1 MRSIAIALT
10 WEFWRR
16 NELWILSAVM
26 FMACVTLTMAHYGM
40 SPPSSA
46 AMIAKIHYRTLFYLF
61 ICIAFFTL
69 RSQLDSKNKRL
80 GFPAHLYIKPAR
92 TWVLVGWQMLL
103 SAVTI
108 SLLYLISAACVY
120 LLWKITWPLLGP
132 ILLLVAALASTQAVL
147 WSMSDSRVIRSF
159 VCLLALALLQIWHF
173 SRYGAAGDYPNTFAL
188 TQMWTGLSMGELL
201 TLAPILAAAYAIAV
215 FGVSRDRRGDCVG
228 RPTLWGRLAAVIDLL
243 PQREKP
249 FNSPAAAQ
257 FWREWREKDRL
268 LPAVCGLWVAV
279 IIILGVSG
287 ITDTRGTS
295 LLFAFMLQIGLVAPL
310 FAGLIVG
317 QCGRKSIIDD
327 FKATLPVSNARLSAM
342 ILRPGAAGLLS
353 AAAIYIAGLLFMIGW
368 YFMVGQGDAIP
379 LGPYNSAKNVVLEL
393 GYGNTLL
400 LVASGIVV
408 AWGAMGLGASMTLMG
423 RPWLLWGIWLA
434 ICSFGPALMVLD
446 TLHTFNLIPFSI
458 APLFSSWPWTI
469 GICCLLG
476 TAWAFFAAHHRDLI
490 TSRTF
495 CLGPAIWLM
504 LCICVG
510 SAWLPRDDPR
520 LSTIVLVTGL
530 LALAVAPLATAP
542 LALAWNRHR

>member
-16 NELWILSAVM
+16 SRWWIVSAIM
-26 FMACVTLTMAHYGM
+26 FMACITISMAHYDV

-46 AMIAKIHYRTLFYLF
+46 PMIAKIHYRTLFYLF
-61 ICIAFFTL
+61 ICVAFFTL

-108 SLLYLISAACVY
+108 SLLYLVSAGCVY

-132 ILLLVAALASTQAVL
+132 ILLLVTALASTQAVL

-173 SRYGAAGDYPNTFAL
+173 SRYGAAGDYPNTSAL

-201 TLAPILAAAYAIAV
+201 TLAPIFAAAYAIAV

-228 RPTLWGRLAAVIDLL
+228 WPTLRGRLGTVMDLL
-243 PQREKP
+243 PRRQKP
-249 FNSPAAAQ
+249 FDSPAAAQ

-268 LPAVCGLWVAV
+268 FPAVCGIWVAV

-287 ITDTRGTS
+287 ITDTRDTT
-295 LLFAFMLQIGLVAPL
+295 LLFTFMLQVGLVAPL
-310 FAGLIVG
+310 FAGMVVG
-317 QCGRKSIIDD
+317 QCGRKSRIDD
-327 FKATLPVSNARLSAM
+327 FKATLPVSNSKLSAM

-353 AAAIYIAGLLFMIGW
+353 AWAIYVAGVLLMIGW
-368 YFMVGQGDAIP
+368 YFMVGQGNAIP
-379 LGPYNSAKNVVLEL
+379 WEEYHGVRAAVHEL

-400 LVASGIVV
+400 LVAAGIIVV
-408 AWGAMGLGASMTLMG
+408 GGAMGLGASMTLMG
-423 RPWLLWGIWLA
+423 RPWLLWAFFAA
-434 ICSFGPALMVLD
+434 ICSVGPAFVALD
-446 TLHTFNLIPFSI
+446 TLHAINLLPFSV
-458 APLFSSWPWTI
+458 APLFSSLPWTI

-476 TAWAFFAAHHRDLI
+476 TAWAFFTARRRYLI
-490 TSRTF
+490 AWRKL
-495 CLGPAIWLM
+495 CLGLGLWLL
-504 LCICVG
+504 LCCSVRLT
-510 SAWLPRDDPR
+510 WLPRDDPGP
-520 LSTIVLVTGL
+520 STIVLAMGL
-530 LALAVAPLATAP
+530 LALPVAPLATAP